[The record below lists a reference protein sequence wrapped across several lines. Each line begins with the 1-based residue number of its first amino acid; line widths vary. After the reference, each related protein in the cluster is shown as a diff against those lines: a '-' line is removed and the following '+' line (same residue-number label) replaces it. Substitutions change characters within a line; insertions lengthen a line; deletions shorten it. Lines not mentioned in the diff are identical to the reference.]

1 MQDAL
6 GVLYGRTE
14 LAGSGQSIAA
24 LLGSSDGKAS
34 FVVEG
39 GRVANLFM
47 ELAELDVAHVVMLL
61 GGKKEQEPLR
71 CAVAGFEV
79 KGGQA
84 RADTFVVDAE
94 DTTIDI
100 DGGVNLKDETLD
112 LKMSPAG
119 KHQSLV
125 SLRTPIHLQG
135 PLRHP
140 KARPEAG
147 PLARKGALAVGL
159 GAINPALAVFALYE
173 PARGKDQPCG
183 ELIAQAKAKG
193 AGKAKNA
200 PETRNAERE
209 QGKQTGKV
217 SGNAQGAPNETV
229 ATKK

>member
-1 MQDAL
+1 
-6 GVLYGRTE
+6 
-14 LAGSGQSIAA
+14 
-24 LLGSSDGKAS
+24 
-34 FVVEG
+34 
-39 GRVANLFM
+39 
-47 ELAELDVAHVVMLL
+47 
-61 GGKKEQEPLR
+61 
-71 CAVAGFEV
+71 VAGFDV

-94 DTTIDI
+94 DTEINI
-100 DGGVNLKDETLD
+100 DGGLNLKDETLD

-147 PLARKGALAVGL
+147 PLVKKGALAVGL

-173 PARGKDQPCG
+173 PAKGKDQPCG
-183 ELIAQAKAKG
+183 QLIAEAKAKG

-200 PETRNAERE
+200 PETRRAEHE
-209 QGKQTGKV
+209 EKKGEPKKEAQV

-229 ATKK
+229 AAKK